1 LYTPEASLWHK
12 VSRTTEGPRSSLY
25 WRTHGASIARF
36 YRRHGRP
43 AWISVPVHVG
53 YFILREFFW
62 KRNTTYLRDFWQGV
76 QEGLQK
82 PLGPYPTF

>member
-1 LYTPEASLWHK
+1 
-12 VSRTTEGPRSSLY
+12 
-25 WRTHGASIARF
+25 
-36 YRRHGRP
+36 
-43 AWISVPVHVG
+43 VHVG